1 MLNLIF
7 ALYLFLEIISY
18 IIIADVI
25 LSWLTLVW
33 LNIRPVFIAS
43 ILDPIY
49 KKVKDTIPTTIWP
62 LDLTPIVLI
71 LIVRILQSIIV
82 AFFPW
87 VLWLISL
94 IR

>member
-1 MLNLIF
+1 MLNLVF

-33 LNIRPVFIAS
+33 LNIRPVFISS

-49 KKVKDTIPTTIWP
+49 KKVKNTIPTTIWP
-62 LDLTPIVLI
+62 LDLTPIVVI
-71 LIVRILQSIIV
+71 LIIAVFQSLIV
-82 AFFPW
+82 WFFPW
-87 VLWLISL
+87 VLGLIWLL
-94 IR
+94 K

>member
-1 MLNLIF
+1 MLNLVF

-33 LNIRPVFIAS
+33 LNIRPVFISS

-49 KKVKDTIPTTIWP
+49 KKVKNTIPTTIWP
-62 LDLTPIVLI
+62 LDLTPIVVI
-71 LIVRILQSIIV
+71 LIIAVFQSLIV
-82 AFFPW
+82 WFFPW
-87 VLWLISL
+87 VLGLIL
-94 IR
+94 LLK